1 MPSAVGW
8 PPATSARAGASA
20 WAGAHH
26 PIQAPVEPR
35 SVAAAAQAA
44 GSRQAAHWELE
55 VRAADAERRAWVLG
69 APVVDCGRAS
79 AGRKA
84 VDPKRM
90 GPALRR
96 PHAAV
101 WMPAMAADRRA
112 RSNQAFGFR
121 DRSPSAP
128 ATTIAPRRRRCDR
141 ARRAN
146 RPRTAEFRDGWAQI
160 RLLSRP
166 GWLAIQPG
174 RL

>member
-1 MPSAVGW
+1 MPIAVGW
-8 PPATSARAGASA
+8 PPAASARAAASA
-20 WAGAHH
+20 SAAAQH

-55 VRAADAERRAWVLG
+55 VRAADAQRRAGVLG

-84 VDPKRM
+84 VD
-90 GPALRR
+90 PALRR

-128 ATTIAPRRRRCDR
+128 AMTIAP
-141 ARRAN
+141 
-146 RPRTAEFRDGWAQI
+146 
-160 RLLSRP
+160 
-166 GWLAIQPG
+166 
-174 RL
+174 